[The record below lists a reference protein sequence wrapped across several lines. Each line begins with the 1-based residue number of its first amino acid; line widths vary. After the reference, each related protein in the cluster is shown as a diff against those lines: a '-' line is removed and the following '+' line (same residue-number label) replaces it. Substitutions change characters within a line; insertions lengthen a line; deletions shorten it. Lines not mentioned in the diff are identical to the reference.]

1 MGPPESAPNGELRT
15 VDVATADEH
24 VHAANKEPESDH
36 VTDAPPFWWSSKA
49 RHSRST
55 STVTTQARPAAII
68 LEDHSEEDH
77 EQTQAC
83 WARSVTIGDY
93 TVVTGPSG
101 MGAYVVWPVDVQT
114 LKGGTLSIRKRYS
127 EFDRLRSNLVKAFP
141 HAEAMLPE
149 LPRKSVVSRFRPRF
163 LEQRRNGLEHFLNC
177 VLLNP
182 EFASSPVLKDFIFA

>member
-1 MGPPESAPNGELRT
+1 MPACL
-15 VDVATADEH
+15 
-24 VHAANKEPESDH
+24 
-36 VTDAPPFWWSSKA
+36 
-49 RHSRST
+49 ST
-55 STVTTQARPAAII
+55 PAAIT

-127 EFDRLRSNLVKAFP
+127 EFDRLRSTLVKAFP

-149 LPRKSVVSRFRPRF
+149 LPRKSVVSRFRPSF

-177 VLLNP
+177 ILLNP
-182 EFASSPVLKDFIFA
+182 ELASSPVLKDFIFAGVMCTS